1 MGFTEEEAM
10 EKLEHM
16 SVFYKNME
24 EMLTALSFGR
34 ESDLRRC
41 GGKNYVSDAVTLM
54 TIHGSKGLEFP
65 AVLVCGVK
73 KGVIPLEYNGR
84 ETDTEE
90 ERRLLY
96 VAMTRARE
104 ELLMTFSGEASE
116 FVREIPED
124 VILREQRKP
133 PAESRDGG
141 RQMSLFDFIKD

>member
-1 MGFTEEEAM
+1 M
-10 EKLEHM
+10 
-16 SVFYKNME
+16 
-24 EMLTALSFGR
+24 
-34 ESDLRRC
+34 
-41 GGKNYVSDAVTLM
+41 
-54 TIHGSKGLEFP
+54 
-65 AVLVCGVK
+65 
-73 KGVIPLEYNGR
+73 IPLEYKGR